1 LSRKIRSLGYEV
13 VNADD
18 LSTFLCLEGVR
29 DMSRLPTGITR
40 KAGRKL
46 SFNTVLAGAVVSYIT
61 ENRPEIG
68 IVARMTDTSTGRVL
82 WADYASVTGDDHIT
96 LLGLGKIDSLESL
109 FPEVMDRLFVSF
121 SQKMLESPHAPL
133 PRIAVLPFRN
143 VSGAPYAAE
152 IAAHLFTV
160 NLFKSGRYE
169 PVDPGDVRRMLVQ
182 LRIRQRGELSYKDL
196 NAFSVTFGTNYLIV
210 GVVEAYRKPKPPAPP
225 KVSIS
230 ARLLDTRRNRILWY
244 NSAYLSGE
252 DRIIM
257 FDWGRLRTTD
267 MVADAVV
274 RDFIKRMEKNIV
286 TTRIADSYY
295 LEISRK
301 D

>member
-1 LSRKIRSLGYEV
+1 
-13 VNADD
+13 
-18 LSTFLCLEGVR
+18 
-29 DMSRLPTGITR
+29 
-40 KAGRKL
+40 
-46 SFNTVLAGAVVSYIT
+46 
-61 ENRPEIG
+61 
-68 IVARMTDTSTGRVL
+68 
-82 WADYASVTGDDHIT
+82 
-96 LLGLGKIDSLESL
+96 
-109 FPEVMDRLFVSF
+109 
-121 SQKMLESPHAPL
+121 
-133 PRIAVLPFRN
+133 
-143 VSGAPYAAE
+143 
-152 IAAHLFTV
+152 
-160 NLFKSGRYE
+160 
-169 PVDPGDVRRMLVQ
+169 
-182 LRIRQRGELSYKDL
+182 
-196 NAFSVTFGTNYLIV
+196 
-210 GVVEAYRKPKPPAPP
+210 VVEAYKKPKPPVPP